1 MKRGRCAPSSFC
13 YIAMYEVGQK
23 QPFST
28 SQCMKFL
35 QKEAKGYKID
45 IRNSEAERRAAM
57 SQQWIVR
64 EAYLNKLIALKDK
77 QLIKVITGVR
87 RSGKSTL
94 LEIFQE
100 YLVGHGIERD
110 QIISINFEDYEYRY
124 LRNPDQLYQYIKE
137 RLSENSY
144 TYIFLDE
151 IQHVDNFQEV
161 VDGLYIKK
169 NVDIY
174 ITGSNANMLSGEL
187 ATLLS
192 GRYVEISILPL
203 SFKEYAEN
211 VADNKT
217 LMQKYNDYITYGSFP
232 YVLELEKNPGEVQD
246 YIEGIYNT
254 VVVKD
259 IIGRKRVT
267 DPMMLESIV
276 LFTLDNIGNQLSTK
290 KIADTMTS
298 AGRKID
304 VRTVE
309 KYINSLQECY
319 ILYQARRYNIKGK
332 QLLRSLEKYYAVDMG
347 LRYAML
353 GSKAFDVGHVLENV
367 VYLELLRRGYK
378 VYVGKV
384 DELEVDFVAVKPQGI
399 TYFQVSATV
408 RDSKTLER
416 ELASLRAINDSHPKY
431 LLTLDED
438 PDANY
443 DGIIRTNVLNWL
455 MQNK

>member
-1 MKRGRCAPSSFC
+1 
-13 YIAMYEVGQK
+13 
-23 QPFST
+23 
-28 SQCMKFL
+28 
-35 QKEAKGYKID
+35 
-45 IRNSEAERRAAM
+45 
-57 SQQWIVR
+57 
-64 EAYLNKLIALKDK
+64 
-77 QLIKVITGVR
+77 
-87 RSGKSTL
+87 
-94 LEIFQE
+94 
-100 YLVGHGIERD
+100 
-110 QIISINFEDYEYRY
+110 
-124 LRNPDQLYQYIKE
+124 
-137 RLSENSY
+137 
-144 TYIFLDE
+144 
-151 IQHVDNFQEV
+151 
-161 VDGLYIKK
+161 
-169 NVDIY
+169 
-174 ITGSNANMLSGEL
+174 
-187 ATLLS
+187 
-192 GRYVEISILPL
+192 
-203 SFKEYAEN
+203 
-211 VADNKT
+211 
-217 LMQKYNDYITYGSFP
+217 
-232 YVLELEKNPGEVQD
+232 
-246 YIEGIYNT
+246 
-254 VVVKD
+254 
-259 IIGRKRVT
+259 
-267 DPMMLESIV
+267 
-276 LFTLDNIGNQLSTK
+276 
-290 KIADTMTS
+290 MTS

>member
-1 MKRGRCAPSSFC
+1 
-13 YIAMYEVGQK
+13 
-23 QPFST
+23 
-28 SQCMKFL
+28 
-35 QKEAKGYKID
+35 
-45 IRNSEAERRAAM
+45 M

-100 YLVGHGIERD
+100 YLIGHGIERE

-124 LRNPDQLYQYIKE
+124 LRNPDQLYKYIKE
-137 RLSENSY
+137 RLGENRY

-211 VADNKT
+211 VDDNKT
-217 LMQKYNDYITYGSFP
+217 LMHKYNDYITYGSFP
-232 YVLELEKNPGEVQD
+232 YVLELTKNPGEVQD

>member
-1 MKRGRCAPSSFC
+1 
-13 YIAMYEVGQK
+13 
-23 QPFST
+23 
-28 SQCMKFL
+28 
-35 QKEAKGYKID
+35 
-45 IRNSEAERRAAM
+45 M

-100 YLVGHGIERD
+100 YLVGHGIERE

-137 RLSENSY
+137 HLSENSY

-455 MQNK
+455 MNNK

>member
-1 MKRGRCAPSSFC
+1 
-13 YIAMYEVGQK
+13 
-23 QPFST
+23 
-28 SQCMKFL
+28 
-35 QKEAKGYKID
+35 
-45 IRNSEAERRAAM
+45 M

-100 YLVGHGIERD
+100 YLVGHGIERE

-124 LRNPDQLYQYIKE
+124 LRNPDKLYQYIKE
-137 RLSENSY
+137 RLSDNSY

-211 VADNKT
+211 VGDNKT

-367 VYLELLRRGYK
+367 VYLELLHRGYK

>member
-1 MKRGRCAPSSFC
+1 
-13 YIAMYEVGQK
+13 
-23 QPFST
+23 
-28 SQCMKFL
+28 
-35 QKEAKGYKID
+35 
-45 IRNSEAERRAAM
+45 M

-100 YLVGHGIERD
+100 YLVGHGIERE

-384 DELEVDFVAVKPQGI
+384 DELEVDFVAVKLQGI

-416 ELASLRAINDSHPKY
+416 ELASLKAINDSHPKY

>member
-1 MKRGRCAPSSFC
+1 
-13 YIAMYEVGQK
+13 
-23 QPFST
+23 
-28 SQCMKFL
+28 
-35 QKEAKGYKID
+35 
-45 IRNSEAERRAAM
+45 M

-100 YLVGHGIERD
+100 YLVGHGIERE

-353 GSKAFDVGHVLENV
+353 GSKAFDVGHALENV

-416 ELASLRAINDSHPKY
+416 ELASLKAINDSHPKY

>member
-1 MKRGRCAPSSFC
+1 
-13 YIAMYEVGQK
+13 
-23 QPFST
+23 
-28 SQCMKFL
+28 
-35 QKEAKGYKID
+35 
-45 IRNSEAERRAAM
+45 M
-57 SQQWIVR
+57 SQRWIVI
-64 EAYLNKLIALKDK
+64 EEYLNKLIALQNK

-100 YLVGHGIERD
+100 YLIGHGVERE
-110 QIISINFEDYEYRY
+110 QIIYLNFEDYEYRY
-124 LRNPDQLYQYIKE
+124 LREPDKLYQYLKE
-137 RLSENSY
+137 RLYNNGY

-151 IQHVDNFQEV
+151 IQHVANFQEV
-161 VDGLYIKK
+161 VDSLYIKK
-169 NVDIY
+169 NIDIY

-192 GRYVEISILPL
+192 GRYIEISILPL

-211 VADNKT
+211 VDNKKT
-217 LMQKYNDYITYGSFP
+217 LMQKYNDYITYGAFP
-232 YVLELEKNPGEVQD
+232 YVLELEQSPREVQD
-246 YIEGIYNT
+246 YLEGIYNT

-259 IIGRKRVT
+259 IIGRKKIT
-267 DPMMLESIV
+267 DPMMLESV
-276 LFTLDNIGNQLSTK
+276 MLFTLDNIGNQLSTK

-319 ILYQARRYNIKGK
+319 ILYQAKRYNIKGK

-347 LRYAML
+347 LCYAML
-353 GSKAFDVGHVLENV
+353 GSQSFDVGHALENV

-378 VYVGKV
+378 VYVGKI
-384 DELEVDFVAVKPQGI
+384 DDLEVDFVAIAPQGI

-408 RDSKTLER
+408 RDAKTLER
-416 ELASLRAINDSHPKY
+416 EIASLKAINDSHPKY

-443 DGIIRTNVLNWL
+443 DGIIRTNVLAWL
-455 MQNK
+455 INKD

>member
-1 MKRGRCAPSSFC
+1 
-13 YIAMYEVGQK
+13 
-23 QPFST
+23 
-28 SQCMKFL
+28 
-35 QKEAKGYKID
+35 
-45 IRNSEAERRAAM
+45 M

-100 YLVGHGIERD
+100 YLVGHGIERE

-399 TYFQVSATV
+399 TYFQISATV

>member
-1 MKRGRCAPSSFC
+1 
-13 YIAMYEVGQK
+13 
-23 QPFST
+23 
-28 SQCMKFL
+28 
-35 QKEAKGYKID
+35 
-45 IRNSEAERRAAM
+45 M

-100 YLVGHGIERD
+100 YLVGHGIERE

-137 RLSENSY
+137 HLSENSY

-353 GSKAFDVGHVLENV
+353 GSKSFDVGHVLENV

-416 ELASLRAINDSHPKY
+416 ELASLKAINDSHPKY

>member
-1 MKRGRCAPSSFC
+1 
-13 YIAMYEVGQK
+13 
-23 QPFST
+23 
-28 SQCMKFL
+28 
-35 QKEAKGYKID
+35 
-45 IRNSEAERRAAM
+45 M

-100 YLVGHGIERD
+100 YLVGHGIERE

-211 VADNKT
+211 VVDNKT

-232 YVLELEKNPGEVQD
+232 YVLELKKNPGEVQD

-416 ELASLRAINDSHPKY
+416 ELASLKAINDSHPKY

>member
-1 MKRGRCAPSSFC
+1 
-13 YIAMYEVGQK
+13 
-23 QPFST
+23 
-28 SQCMKFL
+28 
-35 QKEAKGYKID
+35 
-45 IRNSEAERRAAM
+45 M

-100 YLVGHGIERD
+100 YLVGHGIERE

-384 DELEVDFVAVKPQGI
+384 DELEVDFVSVKPQGI

-416 ELASLRAINDSHPKY
+416 ELASLKAINDSHPKY

>member
-1 MKRGRCAPSSFC
+1 
-13 YIAMYEVGQK
+13 
-23 QPFST
+23 
-28 SQCMKFL
+28 
-35 QKEAKGYKID
+35 
-45 IRNSEAERRAAM
+45 M

-100 YLVGHGIERD
+100 YLVGHGIERE

-353 GSKAFDVGHVLENV
+353 GSKSFDVGHVLENV

-416 ELASLRAINDSHPKY
+416 ELASLKAINDSHPKY

>member
-1 MKRGRCAPSSFC
+1 
-13 YIAMYEVGQK
+13 
-23 QPFST
+23 
-28 SQCMKFL
+28 
-35 QKEAKGYKID
+35 
-45 IRNSEAERRAAM
+45 M

-100 YLVGHGIERD
+100 YLVGHGIERE

-211 VADNKT
+211 LADNKT

-232 YVLELEKNPGEVQD
+232 YVLELKKNPGEVQD

-399 TYFQVSATV
+399 TYFQISATV